1 MELARMALEKFT
13 RTIGVS
19 TSADQAW
26 QVLTDV
32 EELTTWIGVIH
43 SATELERLKSYT
55 AVLEDRVGPFHLR
68 ADLSISVDV
77 LEEGSAIHVEAS
89 GQDRAVNSK
98 ISILGDL
105 RLTGLAS
112 GGSQLTVNG
121 SYQVTGRVATMG
133 AAIVRRKGD
142 LAVEQ
147 FFSSAIRALGLLDNE

>member
-1 MELARMALEKFT
+1 MALEKFT
-13 RTIGVS
+13 RTIDVS
-19 TSADQAW
+19 VSADRAW
-26 QVLTDV
+26 QVLTNV
-32 EELTTWIGVIH
+32 EELTSWVGIVH

-105 RLTGLAS
+105 RLTELPA
-112 GGSQLTVNG
+112 GGCQLTVTG
-121 SYQVTGRVATMG
+121 SYQVTGRVASMG
-133 AAIVRRKGD
+133 GGIVRRKGD

-147 FFSSAIRALGLLDNE
+147 FFSGAIRALGTSDKE